1 MQRSWQCERET
12 LIICRKDDSTF
23 VVKTYP
29 RTRYSRESAVTREK
43 EQKKWKTNIL
53 SWHRVSHVI
62 EWRRIVTAEK
72 KNEYKGT
79 LDFWLDSASTLCI
92 MCVYVIKIKAK
103 FHWTWESWA
112 RNLNLFRYDDPRSS
126 CVLGI
131 FHTFSFPRLPPRP
144 LALSLVCE
152 SSNVVFF
159 CSLLSDSQTAL
170 RLSQW
175 RINGL
180 LEWTDRLLECGTHI
194 GYRTSAKKR

>member
-1 MQRSWQCERET
+1 M
-12 LIICRKDDSTF
+12 KDKYSF
-23 VVKTYP
+23 LASSEP
-29 RTRYSRESAVTREK
+29 RYWVEANCHSR
-43 EQKKWKTNIL
+43 
-53 SWHRVSHVI
+53 
-62 EWRRIVTAEK
+62 K

-79 LDFWLDSASTLCI
+79 LDFWLDSASTLCV

-194 GYRTSAKKR
+194 GYRTSAKKGKIWIHFQTLKASLFSGLENH